1 MRSMRGGFISKAG
14 KTLAFDLVHMC
25 VSVLIIVIKV
35 YVSIDTDEHILD
47 Y

>member
-14 KTLAFDLVHMC
+14 KTFDLVHMY

-47 Y
+47 N